1 MRPIKLW
8 SPWPTY
14 VGYSVGLIRNRKA
27 SMEIHRAT
35 PPPRRSAGPQGTR
48 LFSAD
53 ELSRL
58 AAEAAPDPAGRA
70 SAEEPV
76 LEGASAGLEGRRF
89 VLRPGRQT
97 VGRGGHNDVVVDDL
111 SVSSTHAW
119 IMNQQGHYVV
129 MNTLSTNGTFVNDKR
144 IHETVLVHGDRLRF
158 GQAEFSFLTHEQGRG
173 KGRVAGY
180 AAAAVLGLLVLA
192 GVAWWVL

>member
-1 MRPIKLW
+1 
-8 SPWPTY
+8 
-14 VGYSVGLIRNRKA
+14 
-27 SMEIHRAT
+27 MEIHRAT

-58 AAEAAPDPAGRA
+58 AAEAAPDPGGRA

-129 MNTLSTNGTFVNDKR
+129 MNTLSTNGTFVNGER
-144 IHETVLVHGDRLRF
+144 VHEAPLRHGDRVRF
-158 GQAEFSFLTHEQGRG
+158 GQAEFVFLTREPGRRMSRFSG
-173 KGRVAGY
+173 WLVAAVVVGLAG
-180 AAAAVLGLLVLA
+180 AAAL
-192 GVAWWVL
+192 AWWMTTRA